1 MKTHALFPSL
11 VDKSVFITGG
21 ASGIG
26 ACLVKRFAA
35 QGAWVTFVDLQKE
48 RGEAF
53 AASIASPRHRPCFHS
68 VDLRDL
74 DALQSVMRAVA
85 SPIDVLINNAADDTR
100 HAFDELSPAYW
111 DDRVAVNLRPMV
123 FAAQEAARQMRGSGG
138 GGSIVNI
145 GSISWKLG
153 QAGMIGYV
161 TCKAA
166 VHGLT
171 RGLARELGPHN
182 IRVNTISP
190 GWVMTE
196 RQLALWVDPAANADI
211 EKGQCLAS
219 RLQPDDIASMAL
231 FLSAEDSRCATAQ
244 DFTIDCGWS

>member
-1 MKTHALFPSL
+1 M
-11 VDKSVFITGG
+11 
-21 ASGIG
+21 
-26 ACLVKRFAA
+26 
-35 QGAWVTFVDLQKE
+35 
-48 RGEAF
+48 
-53 AASIASPRHRPCFHS
+53 IA
-68 VDLRDL
+68 
-74 DALQSVMRAVA
+74 
-85 SPIDVLINNAADDTR
+85 
-100 HAFDELSPAYW
+100 
-111 DDRVAVNLRPMV
+111 
-123 FAAQEAARQMRGSGG
+123 
-138 GGSIVNI
+138 
-145 GSISWKLG
+145 
-153 QAGMIGYV
+153 YV